1 MKRYIILSLCLICV
15 CLLQAQRVK
24 VNAPK
29 LVTVGEEFQVEYVI
43 YTQDVRRFQLGKLS
57 GGLEKVFGPATSSQ
71 SNFQFIDGHASSS
84 SSCSFT
90 YVFIAKKK
98 GNVTIG
104 PARVSVNDQEFAST
118 PVKISVT
125 SGSHN
130 SNSGGYYDTRN
141 EPHVETSKVSA
152 NDLFVKVSANKTT
165 IYEQEPVLLTYKV
178 YTTKKLRQI
187 IDKIPELDGFHV
199 QEVHLP
205 QQKAFHEEKVGK
217 RLYKCVT
224 WSQYVMYPQ
233 MSGVLRVPPLTFHCM
248 IQETNSFS
256 PFDAFGIDGGNI
268 VYKKDVVAPGLSIK
282 VLPLPMRPT
291 DFSGGVGHFNL
302 TAQLDKKEVKSGNP
316 VTIRVVV
323 SGTGNLKLIKK
334 PIIQIPKGFEAYDIK
349 ITDNTKLTDKGANG
363 NMVYDQ
369 VVIPRQEGLVA
380 IPPIRFCYYDLAQK
394 KYITLQTAS
403 MELMVSRADG
413 TSKDILSVD
422 LPNEDILPL
431 KEAECSCEDV
441 GSSFFGSVTY
451 YLILF
456 LLLGTGGFLSFFYRN
471 RFVHR
476 VDRLVKRGE
485 NASRIA
491 FTRLQAAEKLML
503 MKKNMDFYDE
513 VLQTLWG
520 YVSDK
525 LNLPVESLSRDNL
538 SEQFSK
544 VNVSEEI
551 IEKYISAIDECEFE
565 RYAPGDENGNME
577 RTLAVAKEAIVD
589 MEDEMKKM
597 KSSVKNVFRF
607 LFLVTCLSIS
617 SLSLSAQP
625 KVCVDS
631 LYQQGHYKQAVKGY
645 ERLLV
650 QGRSAALYYN
660 LGNSY
665 YRLGNIPR
673 AILSYERAQRLAPSD
688 EDIRF
693 NLQLAQSKTV
703 DNLTPEPE
711 MFLVT
716 WYKSLICSMSV
727 DNWAY
732 LSLVC
737 LLVSLFALTIY
748 LFVEKELLMKMSR
761 FVLPIFFIFFIIC
774 TLFAIQ
780 QDYLLKSASHGI
792 IMSTSSIVRKT
803 PDVKSPEA
811 FVLHEGSKVRITD
824 DSMSQWTEITL
835 TDGRQGWVKSS
846 DIEAI

>member
-1 MKRYIILSLCLICV
+1 
-15 CLLQAQRVK
+15 
-24 VNAPK
+24 
-29 LVTVGEEFQVEYVI
+29 
-43 YTQDVRRFQLGKLS
+43 
-57 GGLEKVFGPATSSQ
+57 
-71 SNFQFIDGHASSS
+71 
-84 SSCSFT
+84 
-90 YVFIAKKK
+90 
-98 GNVTIG
+98 
-104 PARVSVNDQEFAST
+104 
-118 PVKISVT
+118 
-125 SGSHN
+125 
-130 SNSGGYYDTRN
+130 
-141 EPHVETSKVSA
+141 
-152 NDLFVKVSANKTT
+152 
-165 IYEQEPVLLTYKV
+165 
-178 YTTKKLRQI
+178 
-187 IDKIPELDGFHV
+187 
-199 QEVHLP
+199 
-205 QQKAFHEEKVGK
+205 
-217 RLYKCVT
+217 
-224 WSQYVMYPQ
+224 
-233 MSGVLRVPPLTFHCM
+233 
-248 IQETNSFS
+248 
-256 PFDAFGIDGGNI
+256 
-268 VYKKDVVAPGLSIK
+268 
-282 VLPLPMRPT
+282 
-291 DFSGGVGHFNL
+291 
-302 TAQLDKKEVKSGNP
+302 
-316 VTIRVVV
+316 
-323 SGTGNLKLIKK
+323 
-334 PIIQIPKGFEAYDIK
+334 
-349 ITDNTKLTDKGANG
+349 
-363 NMVYDQ
+363 
-369 VVIPRQEGLVA
+369 
-380 IPPIRFCYYDLAQK
+380 
-394 KYITLQTAS
+394 
-403 MELMVSRADG
+403 
-413 TSKDILSVD
+413 
-422 LPNEDILPL
+422 
-431 KEAECSCEDV
+431 
-441 GSSFFGSVTY
+441 
-451 YLILF
+451 
-456 LLLGTGGFLSFFYRN
+456 
-471 RFVHR
+471 
-476 VDRLVKRGE
+476 
-485 NASRIA
+485 
-491 FTRLQAAEKLML
+491 
-503 MKKNMDFYDE
+503 MDFYDE

-617 SLSLSAQP
+617 CLSLSAQP

-824 DSMSQWTEITL
+824 DSMSQWIEITL